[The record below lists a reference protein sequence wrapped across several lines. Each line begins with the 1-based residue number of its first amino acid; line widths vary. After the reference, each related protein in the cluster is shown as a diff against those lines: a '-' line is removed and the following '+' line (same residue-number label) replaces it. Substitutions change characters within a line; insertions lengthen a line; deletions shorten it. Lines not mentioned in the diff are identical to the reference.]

1 MIDRVKPGLSIAVL
15 GLGRVGTTT
24 AACLAAAGHHVHGI
38 DVDSRKIAAFASG
51 RSPVAEPGLDELLD
65 RAARR
70 GLLTAGPTLDTV
82 LDRLDMVLICVGT
95 PPSPDGRFD
104 LAALLDVLRRLG
116 RGLRRR
122 APVQRPLSIVVRSTL
137 VPGTMDRVV
146 VPTLVAEARNEPGS
160 CFEVAYNPE
169 FLREGSA
176 LEDHRSPS
184 RILLG
189 ERVPGASRRLLGIY
203 DGLRAPLLEVSFQL
217 AESAKL
223 LDNCFHA
230 LKVAFANELGRI
242 AVAIG
247 VEPGRLADLLC
258 MDHKLNLSPAYLRP
272 GGPYGGPCLAKDLR
286 AVSTFAR
293 DIGLA
298 LPVLDAIAESNAR
311 HLDFIFWRIFHTVS
325 PPGPALFVGLSFKK
339 GTNDLRG
346 SAGLLLADR
355 LLRAG
360 YELEA
365 VDPDLGPEP
374 SVNVDLVS
382 TTDRPALLYPPF
394 ADDLDRAIGRARL
407 VILNKPVPRLLD
419 RLPPDVPVID
429 IPRLRLP

>member
-1 MIDRVKPGLSIAVL
+1 VIDRVEPGLSIAVF

-24 AACLAAAGHHVHGI
+24 AACLAAAGHRVHGI
-38 DVDSRKIAAFASG
+38 DVDPRKIAAFASG
-51 RSPVAEPGLDELLD
+51 RSPVAEPGLDELLN
-65 RAARR
+65 RAARA
-70 GLLTAGPTLDTV
+70 GLLTASPTAETV
-82 LDRLDMVLICVGT
+82 LDQLDMVLVCVGT
-95 PPSPDGRFD
+95 PASPDGRFD
-104 LAALLDVLRRLG
+104 HTALLDVLRRVG

-122 APVQRPLSIVVRSTL
+122 APAGRPLLIVVRSTL
-137 VPGTMDRVV
+137 VPGTMDRLV

-160 CFEVAYNPE
+160 HFEIAYNPE

-203 DGLRAPLLEVSFQL
+203 DGLRAPLLEVSFRL

-242 AVAIG
+242 AVANG
-247 VEPGRLADLLC
+247 VEPGRLADLLF

-286 AVSTFAR
+286 AASTFAR
-293 DIGLA
+293 DTGLV
-298 LPVLDAIAESNAR
+298 LPVLEAIAESNAR
-311 HLDFIFWRIFHTVS
+311 HLDFLFERIRAAVA
-325 PPGPALFVGLSFKK
+325 PPGPVLLIGLSFKE
-339 GTNDLRG
+339 GTDDLRG
-346 SAGLLLADR
+346 SAGLALADR
-355 LLRAG
+355 LLRAD

-374 SVNVDLVS
+374 SVDADLAFA
-382 TTDRPALLYPPF
+382 TGHPELLHPPLVE
-394 ADDLDRAIGRARL
+394 DLDRAIRRARL
-407 VILNKPVPRLLD
+407 VVLNKPAARLLG
-419 RLPPDVPVID
+419 RLPPGIPVID